1 MARYGSLLGK
11 RVEVHYRA
19 GDITLP
25 ATARL
30 VADSGRSIFLEE
42 QYILRGRV
50 QTFRWEIPYQC
61 VMRLEETPAAPDP
74 PPPGHSQNPAKAEDP
89 GGTNLVPLREHPEKA

>member
-1 MARYGSLLGK
+1 MARYANLLGK
-11 RVEVHYRA
+11 RVGVDYRA

-42 QYILRGRV
+42 QYVLRGRV

-61 VMRLEETPAAPDP
+61 VMRLEEHAVAEKKPPSVDPSGEVPAAAPDSSDLL
-74 PPPGHSQNPAKAEDP
+74 H
-89 GGTNLVPLREHPEKA
+89 LRNHPEKA

>member
-1 MARYGSLLGK
+1 MARYGNLLGK
-11 RVEVHYRA
+11 RVGVHYRA

-42 QYILRGRV
+42 QYVLRGRV
-50 QTFRWEIPYQC
+50 QMFRWEIPYQC
-61 VMRLEETPAAPDP
+61 VMRLEECAVAEAAPATTDQPGVVSGAP
-74 PPPGHSQNPAKAEDP
+74 PDAADM
-89 GGTNLVPLREHPEKA
+89 LRLRDHPEKA

>member
-1 MARYGSLLGK
+1 MARYANLLGK
-11 RVEVHYRA
+11 RVGVHYRA

-42 QYILRGRV
+42 QYVLRGRV
-50 QTFRWEIPYQC
+50 QMFRWEIPYQC
-61 VMRLEETPAAPDP
+61 VMRLEEHAVGEEKPASVDPSGAVSAATPE
-74 PPPGHSQNPAKAEDP
+74 SSEI
-89 GGTNLVPLREHPEKA
+89 LRLRNHPEKA

>member
-1 MARYGSLLGK
+1 MARYASMMGK

-30 VADSGRSIFLEE
+30 VADSGRSIFLEDH
-42 QYILRGRV
+42 YALRGRQ
-50 QTFRWEIPYQC
+50 QTFRWEIPYSC
-61 VMRLEETPAAPDP
+61 ILRLEESLKPSDSSKAYDPEVIARVLSPADLRMMSFGDTPEQA
-74 PPPGHSQNPAKAEDP
+74 
-89 GGTNLVPLREHPEKA
+89 

>member
-1 MARYGSLLGK
+1 MARYGNFLGK
-11 RVEVHYRA
+11 RVGVHYRA

-42 QYILRGRV
+42 QYVLRGRV

-61 VMRLEETPAAPDP
+61 VMRLEECAVAEAAPATHE
-74 PPPGHSQNPAKAEDP
+74 PGVASGASPDAADM
-89 GGTNLVPLREHPEKA
+89 LRLRNHPEKA